1 VRCTTPGC
9 SPFRYLSMPTLTFN
23 RLASAKVRQFLLVL
37 AVGLVALVWGGAR
50 LDLWNGWLGQPDQ
63 AALAGDVCIVAPP
76 TPYDPS
82 LGLPPLAARPIPPDA
97 RCPVCGMYP
106 ARAPDWAAQVIFE
119 NGDAQF
125 FDSPLSFFMYLQD
138 VKRYSPGR
146 SVAQIRARYVTD
158 GTSKRWISADTAWY
172 VHGSNALGPMR
183 AGNLPAFFSR
193 EDALQFTRQRGGQVL
208 EFGDVSQDLIQ
219 PLSGRAHHAD
229 HVGRTPSAAK
239 Q

>member
-1 VRCTTPGC
+1 MTTLA
-9 SPFRYLSMPTLTFN
+9 FRP
-23 RLASAKVRQFLLVL
+23 LASAKVRQFLLVL

-50 LDLWNGWLGQPDQ
+50 LALWNGWLGQPNQ
-63 AALAGDVCIVAPP
+63 VPVTGDVCIVAPP

-82 LGLPPLAARPIPPDA
+82 LGLPLLAARPIPADA

-106 ARAPDWAAQVIFE
+106 ARASDWAAQVIFE

-125 FDSPLSFFMYLQD
+125 FDSPLSLFMYVQN
-138 VKRYSPGR
+138 VERYSPGR

-158 GTSKRWISADTAWY
+158 GSSKRWIAAETAWY

-183 AGNLPAFFSR
+183 AGNLPAFSSQ
-193 EDALQFTRQRGGQVL
+193 EDALQFTRQRGGHVL
-208 EFGDVSQDLIQ
+208 KFTDVGRDLIE
-219 PLSGRAHHAD
+219 PLAGRARHAD
-229 HVGRTPSAAK
+229 HAGRAASATK